1 MNIRVYS
8 RKVLPITASYACVST
23 LCIYWFHMIFTIKFI
38 RLSVFV
44 MALSVYCEVLNEYL
58 YIFRLPSGIKEIK
71 NLHNPNISPNESLY
85 L

>member
-1 MNIRVYS
+1 
-8 RKVLPITASYACVST
+8 
-23 LCIYWFHMIFTIKFI
+23 MIFTIKFI

-71 NLHNPNISPNESLY
+71 NLHNPNIFPNESLY